1 MLAKARSAGNPVVVE
16 HAQNTEMVARGIP
29 VGRERKGVR
38 SFEPAVVGV
47 SSGCG
52 GVKNSLQWCIF

>member
-1 MLAKARSAGNPVVVE
+1 MLAKARSAGNPVVVK
-16 HAQNTEMVARGIP
+16 HPQNTEMVARGIP

-47 SSGCG
+47 SSRSS
-52 GVKNSLQWCIF
+52 GVKNSLQW

>member
-1 MLAKARSAGNPVVVE
+1 MLSKARSTGNPVVVE

-38 SFEPAVVGV
+38 SFEPAVVGG

>member
-1 MLAKARSAGNPVVVE
+1 M
-16 HAQNTEMVARGIP
+16 
-29 VGRERKGVR
+29 R
-38 SFEPAVVGV
+38 SFEPAVVGG

>member
-1 MLAKARSAGNPVVVE
+1 MLAKTGSAGNPVVIE
-16 HAQNTEMVARGIP
+16 HAQNTEMVALRIV
-29 VGRERKGVR
+29 VGCERKGMR
-38 SFEPAVVGV
+38 SFEPAVVGG